1 MKKKTLLIAL
11 CLLATVGMIK
21 ADTETEISSEDKAI
35 GYKGIEGYFISRNQ
49 FSTHSAVAGNIV
61 RIEGTLTAPNRKCWV
76 GEWAADNEVATVHLP
91 GSEYRNVPK
100 VNDGEDYS
108 FTYDIFLTDDM
119 LNKIVNEVKDFRIYG
134 EGMNITSAKLV
145 QPGKAGALKFGKTI
159 WTGYFWMDDVDKW
172 SLELFKEAFTN
183 AGDLS
188 KYGTMRIY
196 YEANSTDFKMR
207 LFTKFG
213 ADPDEEA
220 DGDDLK
226 IAGSYTDAYQDG
238 EARTINGVK
247 VPMELITLHN
257 NYVDI
262 PLTEAI
268 KTNLGTINETYGRS
282 LFIKCNLNGVAPFN
296 VTDVVLLP
304 ISPEDCPNCF
314 YVY

>member
-1 MKKKTLLIAL
+1 MKTKMYVLVALLMASMTNL
-11 CLLATVGMIK
+11 R
-21 ADTETEISSEDKAI
+21 ADDEEISLYSGTHSI
-35 GYKGIEGYFISRNQ
+35 GYKGNQGFFIGRTS
-49 FSTHSAVAGNIV
+49 FSNNSAVAGNLV
-61 RIEGTLTAPNRKCWV
+61 RIEGTLTATDHKCWV
-76 GEWAADNEVATVHLP
+76 GEWADENDVATVHLP
-91 GSEYRNVPK
+91 GSEYKNVPK

-119 LNKIVNEVKDFRIYG
+119 LNKIVTEGKDFRIYG
-134 EGMNITSAKLV
+134 EGMTITSAKLV

-159 WTGYFWMDDVDKW
+159 WTGYFWMDDKW
-172 SLELFKEAFTN
+172 SLEIFKEAF
-183 AGDLS
+183 ASIDFS
-188 KYGTMRIY
+188 KYGKMRIY
-196 YEANSTDFKMR
+196 YEANRTDFLMR

-213 ADPDEEA
+213 DNPDEEV

-226 IAGSYTDAYQDG
+226 IAGSYTDVYQDG

-257 NYVDI
+257 YYVDI

-282 LFIKCNLNGVAPFN
+282 LFIQCNLNKVDPFN

-304 ISPEDCPNCF
+304 ISPDDCSNCF